1 MDEVSTYGHH
11 KQANVQ
17 EVRVHAI
24 ETGMSRHGIDDGSN
38 QYPIFS
44 PLKVE
49 PNAYANYRRKYYADY
64 DTLTKPPNREV
75 LSYKGSR
82 SMPQARYQFADPRY
96 QNFSAA
102 VHASYENIAHL
113 EGPPSYA
120 SSDYS
125 TFARGGAK
133 AKSMRYLTNR
143 NPQNRKIRDSSTN
156 SEATKKS
163 RGTKKKTL
171 WVICCLLIILIILAA
186 IAVIVYF
193 TVFTGK
199 GKRGSLES
207 FFLLHYFCS
216 RSHCRGRYIALLN
229 QRSHQ
234 SRLLVITDGDMWGVP
249 IQERFLCLNTRH
261 LAM

>member
-234 SRLLVITDGDMWGVP
+234 SRLLVITDGDM
-249 IQERFLCLNTRH
+249 
-261 LAM
+261 